1 MKRVYRSTIPLE
13 LVAGPQCPVSEV
25 VAWLTLLNEFP
36 RIKNP
41 VVGLKPEVTI
51 RLPLHFH
58 PWTMPKDPRGMN
70 TQSRDSQSQLIG
82 RAHDRNN
89 TAEHTAEIVVASHRA
104 AEIE

>member
-36 RIKNP
+36 RVKNP

-51 RLPLHFH
+51 RLPVHFRA
-58 PWTMPKDPRGMN
+58 WTMPDKTHFRPSSEKPNFSGKDVQGCR
-70 TQSRDSQSQLIG
+70 
-82 RAHDRNN
+82 
-89 TAEHTAEIVVASHRA
+89 
-104 AEIE
+104 

>member
-36 RIKNP
+36 RVKNP

-58 PWTMPKDPRGMN
+58 PWTMPKEPRGMN

-82 RAHDRNN
+82 RAQRP
-89 TAEHTAEIVVASHRA
+89 EQRCRA
-104 AEIE
+104 HGGDCGRKPQGR